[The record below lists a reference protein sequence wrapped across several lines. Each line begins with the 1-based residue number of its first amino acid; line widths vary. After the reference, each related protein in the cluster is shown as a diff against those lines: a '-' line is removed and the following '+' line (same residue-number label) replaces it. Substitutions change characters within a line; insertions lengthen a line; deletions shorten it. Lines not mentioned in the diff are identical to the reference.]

1 MTSEYGGG
9 SSPGLGRVYLA
20 CRDGRVVK
28 RTLSCCCS
36 PS

>member
-20 CRDGRVVK
+20 CREGFMVRW
-28 RTLSCCCS
+28 TLSCLS